1 MILVVVN
8 GIFNE
13 KQLFPNKN
21 RMEPYLVESLF
32 TVWFPIAAL
41 RSLVAVRYFGG
52 DIWKKSGL
60 VQICS

>member
-41 RSLVAVRYFGG
+41 RSLVAVRYFG
-52 DIWKKSGL
+52 
-60 VQICS
+60 

>member
-13 KQLFPNKN
+13 KQLFANKK
-21 RMEPYLVESLF
+21 RMEPYLVVSFF

-41 RSLVAVRYFGG
+41 RSLVAVRY
-52 DIWKKSGL
+52 SG
-60 VQICS
+60 